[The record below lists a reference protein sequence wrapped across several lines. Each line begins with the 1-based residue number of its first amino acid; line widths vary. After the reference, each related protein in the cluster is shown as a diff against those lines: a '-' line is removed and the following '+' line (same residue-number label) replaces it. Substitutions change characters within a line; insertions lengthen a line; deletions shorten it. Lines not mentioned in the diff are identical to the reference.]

1 MWTHIYTC
9 TINVQIIFIA
19 HILSTFLIQ
28 SEGSIKIYVLS
39 LHFRFYVYIAPY
51 LYTSQFISILLF
63 RLTDWFF
70 TILVTIDIQNTCK
83 QRSLILSLLLCC
95 RLLRLFITRFL
106 YLVSLDQRILTDWL
120 QLPQA
125 TNYIIRWHERDALI
139 LVYTLR
145 IYPKGNSIYETN
157 NNKAILE

>member
-1 MWTHIYTC
+1 MYKLFLLHIYW
-9 TINVQIIFIA
+9 A
-19 HILSTFLIQ
+19 HCCFNLKVRLSILV
-28 SEGSIKIYVLS
+28 KIYVSS
-39 LHFRFYVYIAPY
+39 LHFRFYLYIAPY

>member
-19 HILSTFLIQ
+19 HILSTLLLQ
-28 SEGSIKIYVLS
+28 SEGSIYMFQVCTLDFICT
-39 LHFRFYVYIAPY
+39 LHLTYIPHNSYQFYCLERIGFY
-51 LYTSQFISILLF
+51 
-63 RLTDWFF
+63 
-70 TILVTIDIQNTCK
+70 TILVTIDIHNTCK

-157 NNKAILE
+157 KNKAIWE